1 MDQLELTAVRSGANL
16 AHLRKMAYWVLGSQS
31 DADDALDEA
40 WIRLSRSRGSGV
52 GNLGEELTALLAR
65 VCLDRL
71 RARAA
76 QSVGVSAD
84 ARPANAS
91 T

>member
-1 MDQLELTAVRSGANL
+1 MDQLELTAVLSGADL
-16 AHLRKMAYWVLGSQS
+16 PHLRKMAYWVLGSRS
-31 DADDALDEA
+31 EADDALDEA
-40 WIRLSRSRGSGV
+40 CRRLSRSGGI
-52 GNLGEELTALLAR
+52 GNLGEELTTLLAG

-71 RARAA
+71 RSRAR
-76 QSVGVSAD
+76 QSAGVSAD

>member
-1 MDQLELTAVRSGANL
+1 MDQLELTAVRSGADL

-31 DADDALDEA
+31 EAEDALDEA
-40 WIRLSRSRGSGV
+40 CGRLRRSGGSGIE
-52 GNLGEELTALLAR
+52 NSGEELTTLLAR

-71 RARAA
+71 RVRSD